1 MQVFNFILQFTFF
14 YVLDH
19 DKILYIKLIKGK
31 NHALYFIC
39 NNTGRYTFYYYEY
52 TSRDY
57 ELQHIDNYS
66 VQSTFLTGLIITA
79 VAATSV
85 IYDVESWS
93 LTRQSVVHFLIMLV
107 TVYPC
112 LVFSGWFPTKSILDL
127 VKIFGIFLVVGIIL
141 WTMSY
146 MLFGKILK

>member
-1 MQVFNFILQFTFF
+1 MHYILSPAIRGAIPFIIMSIFSG
-14 YVLDH
+14 
-19 DKILYIKLIKGK
+19 IMKLP
-31 NHALYFIC
+31 L
-39 NNTGRYTFYYYEY
+39 
-52 TSRDY
+52 
-57 ELQHIDNYS
+57 IDDYS
-66 VQSTFLTGLIITA
+66 VTSTFIMGLIIIA

-112 LVFSGWFPTKSILDL
+112 LVFSGWFQTKSILDL